1 MNDFWNWVCMVW
13 DEIRAFFVWYF
24 EETPLFDD
32 TLDSFYDMAINAWQQ
47 IKPLIDE
54 YILYLG
60 EYFKG

>member
-1 MNDFWNWVCMVW
+1 MVW